1 MVNNVLAIGETE
13 PAVAFQMF
21 NVVSGLVVPIPTLP
35 SPWINKEV
43 VCPDPPG
50 DFLKFNEPLSKMS
63 KVWAVAFPLKLRF
76 ADKDA
81 EPVTSRAARGVVL
94 PMPTLPSAAIL
105 TFSALAGLKV
115 IIPSDCGEFS
125 TRLFKPAGMPIQAL
139 CVSLYPL
146 KDNCIKLVPLSTF
159 LLKIKPLVVASVSS
173 LMCNFPVGLV
183 VPMPTLP

>member
-63 KVWAVAFPLKLRF
+63 KVWAVAFPLKERL
-76 ADKDA
+76 A
-81 EPVTSRAARGVVL
+81 EREALPVMSRAVKGAVL
-94 PMPTLPSAAIL
+94 PMPTLPP
-105 TFSALAGLKV
+105 GLK
-115 IIPSDCGEFS
+115 IIFP
-125 TRLFKPAGMPIQAL
+125 
-139 CVSLYPL
+139 
-146 KDNCIKLVPLSTF
+146 VPV
-159 LLKIKPLVVASVSS
+159 LLNVKVVFTGVLIVVAA
-173 LMCNFPVGLV
+173 
-183 VPMPTLP
+183 